1 LDQYE
6 IRNLD
11 KTWMCLNEEILGRD
25 GVYRQSMPR
34 TRGRG
39 GRGKNIINGLK
50 KQEKIKSLVLSFR
63 RQF

>member
-1 LDQYE
+1 
-6 IRNLD
+6 
-11 KTWMCLNEEILGRD
+11 LNEEILGRD
-25 GVYRQSMPR
+25 DVYRQSMPR
-34 TRGRG
+34 NRGRG